1 MRALYEELVASGID
15 NVVVMGDL
23 NDTPDSEP
31 LAPLLSET
39 DLKDVAEHPDFDDH
53 GRPGTYANGS
63 KSQKIDYLLLSPPLF
78 EAMTAGEVFRKGVW
92 GGKNGDLFE
101 HYEEITKPS
110 EAASDHAALWC
121 DVDV

>member
-1 MRALYEELVASGID
+1 
-15 NVVVMGDL
+15 
-23 NDTPDSEP
+23 
-31 LAPLLSET
+31 
-39 DLKDVAEHPDFDDH
+39 
-53 GRPGTYANGS
+53 
-63 KSQKIDYLLLSPPLF
+63 
-78 EAMTAGEVFRKGVW
+78 MTAGEVFRKGVW